1 MRRIKGGILGVTS
14 FIRVFYVTGT
24 VLEFD
29 TGVDEEEREK
39 KTPENILIF
48 MPLNGQASPS
58 LCQKSSQVQ
67 VRGCSRSVCSQSGS

>member
-39 KTPENILIF
+39 KLSF
-48 MPLNGQASPS
+48 S
-58 LCQKSSQVQ
+58 CH
-67 VRGCSRSVCSQSGS
+67 